1 MELYLVSTVG
11 LGDFYIVEKCPTS
24 AVAKLRELLSKSD
37 YGISDKRI
45 VTNIK
50 ILGKEL
56 YNFPENKPNFS
67 SGNTLILPTSC
78 V

>member
-24 AVAKLRELLSKSD
+24 AAAKLGELLSKSD
-37 YGISDKRI
+37 HGISDKRI

-67 SGNTLILPTSC
+67 SGYTLILPTSC

>member
-11 LGDFYIVEKCPTS
+11 LGDFYVVEKCPTS
-24 AVAKLRELLSKSD
+24 AAVKLGRLLSKSD
-37 YGISDKRI
+37 YGLSDDRI

-56 YNFPENKPNFS
+56 YNFPENEPYFS
-67 SGNTLILPTSC
+67 SGYTLILPTSC